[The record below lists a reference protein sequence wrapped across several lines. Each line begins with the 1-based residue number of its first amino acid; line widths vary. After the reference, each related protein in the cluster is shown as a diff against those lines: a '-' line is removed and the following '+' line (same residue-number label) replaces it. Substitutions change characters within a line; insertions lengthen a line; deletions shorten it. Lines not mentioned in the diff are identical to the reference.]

1 MKILINKCF
10 GGFEFSDEFIEEY
23 TKRTGTSF
31 YYNSN
36 YRTANN
42 IIELF
47 EELGSKRSSS
57 KLSKLKLVE
66 IPDDVEWEVQEYDG
80 NEWIAEVHRT
90 WT

>member
-31 YYNSN
+31 YCIKE
-36 YRTANN
+36 YRTAND

-47 EELGSKRSSS
+47 EEMGSERSSGE
-57 KLSKLKLVE
+57 LSELEIVE
-66 IPDDVEWEVQEYDG
+66 IPDDVEWEVHDYDG

-90 WT
+90 WR